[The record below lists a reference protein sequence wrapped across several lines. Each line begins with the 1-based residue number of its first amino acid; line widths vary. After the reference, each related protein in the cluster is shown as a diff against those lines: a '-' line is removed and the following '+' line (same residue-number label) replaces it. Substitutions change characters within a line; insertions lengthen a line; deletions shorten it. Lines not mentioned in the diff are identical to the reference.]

1 MMGPRVTIAT
11 KKRVL
16 DFVFCGVVFMMGFGV
31 YVDPVFCVA
40 SGFLVVGA
48 GYGDPVVLD
57 LELFDGTLTLSF
69 LWGMG
74 VGGGSQVYY
83 GY

>member
-1 MMGPRVTIAT
+1 M
-11 KKRVL
+11 
-16 DFVFCGVVFMMGFGV
+16 